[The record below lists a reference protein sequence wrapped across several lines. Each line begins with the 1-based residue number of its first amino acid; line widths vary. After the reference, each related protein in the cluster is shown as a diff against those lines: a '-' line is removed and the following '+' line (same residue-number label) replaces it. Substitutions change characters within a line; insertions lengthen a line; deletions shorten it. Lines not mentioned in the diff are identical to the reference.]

1 MDARFRFS
9 DSTAE
14 LDRDTVHTW
23 LSEQSYWAEGRS
35 RELQDRAID
44 GSRNFG
50 VYDTETGEQVA
61 YARVVTDAATFAW
74 LCDVFVSDEVRGRGV
89 GIGLIAGV
97 CSWLDTLALKRT
109 MLATRD
115 AHGLYAKF
123 GFEAVANPEMWM
135 ARAAH

>member
-14 LDRDTVHTW
+14 LDRDAVHAW

-89 GIGLIAGV
+89 GVGLIAGV
-97 CSWLDTLALKRT
+97 CAWLDTLALKRT